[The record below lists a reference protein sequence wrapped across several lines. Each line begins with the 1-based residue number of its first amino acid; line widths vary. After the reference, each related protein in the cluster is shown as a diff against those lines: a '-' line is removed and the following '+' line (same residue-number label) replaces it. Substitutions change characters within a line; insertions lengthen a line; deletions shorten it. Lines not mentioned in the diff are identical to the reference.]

1 MGKRQEKFEDYE
13 GFVNKFKPRKTTND
27 CMTPAPVYEAI
38 CRWVSE
44 NITPLDGVPI
54 VRPFWP
60 GGDYENYDYPE
71 GCIVLDNPPF
81 SILTKIRRFY
91 HARGIRY
98 FLFAPTLTLAAGANT
113 LDDTYIVCNGRITYE
128 NGAAI
133 PTSFITNLPCDDIR
147 VWCAGGL
154 SKVIE
159 DADKASREVAEL
171 PRYAY
176 PANVVTPAL
185 LQKIAKQGI
194 DLCIP
199 KNECTPCSRLDSQK
213 EVGKSMFGNGWLISE
228 RMAAERMAAERM
240 AAERMAAERMAAEE
254 AIVWPLSDRER
265 AIIHSLG

>member
-13 GFVNKFKPRKTTND
+13 GFVEKFKPRKTTDD

-81 SILTKIRRFY
+81 SILAKIRRFY

-98 FLFAPTLTLAAGANT
+98 FLFAPTLTMASAKEI
-113 LDDTYIVCNGRITYE
+113 DETYIVCHADITYE
-128 NGAAI
+128 NGATV
-133 PTSFITNLPCDDIR
+133 PTSFITNLPCNDIR

-159 DADKASREVAEL
+159 DADKARRPVAVI

-185 LQKIAKQGI
+185 LQKIAKRGI
-194 DLCIP
+194 DLRIP
-199 KNECTPCSRLDSQK
+199 KNECKPCSRLDSQK
-213 EVGKSMFGNGWLISE
+213 EAGKSMFGNGWLISE

-240 AAERMAAERMAAEE
+240 VAERMVAEE
-254 AIVWPLSDRER
+254 VTVWPLSDRER
-265 AIIHSLG
+265 DIIHSLG